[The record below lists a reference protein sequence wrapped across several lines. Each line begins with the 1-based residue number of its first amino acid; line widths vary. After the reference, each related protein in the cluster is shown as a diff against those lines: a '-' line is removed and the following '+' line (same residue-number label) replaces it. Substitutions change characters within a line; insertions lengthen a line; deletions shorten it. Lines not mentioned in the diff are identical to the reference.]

1 MNKSIAGLSV
11 SLLFLAGCST
21 GGDTV
26 AEVATPIDFTGRV
39 CESPI
44 YREIIGT
51 YSGSMQFSAGGRFC
65 VWETTVTVMPATSDD
80 QSCEIEGTIASTV
93 VQQGPQTNVPF
104 ACDSGVREV
113 MFVNGLKI
121 GDDLTT
127 IRPVSLGF
135 NFLPFLEQTDAA
147 GNELVPV
154 VTQSEFGV
162 VEMDGLSLN
171 NGTLQKAVA
180 GKLERQY

>member
-1 MNKSIAGLSV
+1 MPQTRHSECQILSV
-11 SLLFLAGCST
+11 
-21 GGDTV
+21 
-26 AEVATPIDFTGRV
+26 
-39 CESPI
+39 
-44 YREIIGT
+44 
-51 YSGSMQFSAGGRFC
+51 
-65 VWETTVTVMPATSDD
+65 
-80 QSCEIEGTIASTV
+80 ASRS
-93 VQQGPQTNVPF
+93 QEKN
-104 ACDSGVREV
+104 S
-113 MFVNGLKI
+113 FVNGLKI